1 MNEMMKKIALL
12 AFSCLF
18 CVPYVYCEILF
29 QEQSNKTEGRNQQSL
44 PIEKQKSLAT
54 YGPEDVFPTQT
65 DGRKS
70 QQRNKRPGTR
80 PTSAAR
86 STVKPPFVI
95 VPSPTQTPQETTATV
110 DPSPSP
116 LPNASATPTVAVSNL
131 TQEDTSQQPAT
142 RVSLQMLGLLIF
154 LVSTALLFVIFKLMA
169 KLREGSG

>member
-1 MNEMMKKIALL
+1 MKEMMKKIALL
-12 AFSCLF
+12 AVSCLF
-18 CVPYVYCEILF
+18 YAPNVYSDILF
-29 QEQSNKTEGRNQQSL
+29 QEPSNKTEGRNQQSL

-54 YGPEDVFPTQT
+54 YGPEDVFSTQP
-65 DGRKS
+65 DARRP

-86 STVKPPFVI
+86 SGAKPPFVL

-116 LPNASATPTVAVSNL
+116 TPSATPTVAVANL
-131 TQEDTSQQPAT
+131 TQEDSAQQPAT
-142 RVSLQMLGLLIF
+142 RISIQMLGLLTF

>member
-1 MNEMMKKIALL
+1 MNEMMKKITLL

-18 CVPYVYCEILF
+18 CAPDVYCEILF
-29 QEQSNKTEGRNQQSL
+29 QEQSNKQQSL

-54 YGPEDVFPTQT
+54 FDPEDVFPTQT

-70 QQRNKRPGTR
+70 QQRSRKPGTR

-95 VPSPTQTPQETTATV
+95 VPSAKPTPQETTATV
-110 DPSPSP
+110 DPSP
-116 LPNASATPTVAVSNL
+116 LPTASATPMVAVSNL
-131 TQEDTSQQPAT
+131 SQEDTSQPPPT

>member
-1 MNEMMKKIALL
+1 MKEMMKKIALV

-18 CVPYVYCEILF
+18 CAPYVYCEILV
-29 QEQSNKTEGRNQQSL
+29 QEQSNKPEGRNQQTL

-54 YGPEDVFPTQT
+54 FGPEDVFPTQT

-110 DPSPSP
+110 DPSP
-116 LPNASATPTVAVSNL
+116 LPTPSATPTVAVSNL
-131 TQEDTSQQPAT
+131 TQEDASQQPAT
-142 RVSLQMLGLLIF
+142 RVSIQMLGLLTF